1 MAKIRGKVLNRH
13 SQRVVGIRYEV
24 ILMASEES
32 KPRDTLRYRTDTTI
46 EAGKDA
52 PLKLDV
58 ESMYFGSDTRV
69 LIRALP
75 AKVGDREL
83 PLPPG
88 WRE

>member
-32 KPRDTLRYRTDTTI
+32 KPRDTLRYQTDMTI
-46 EAGKDA
+46 EAGRDA

-58 ESMYFGSDTRV
+58 ASMYFGSDMRV
-69 LIRALP
+69 VIRALP
-75 AKVGDREL
+75 VKVGNREL
-83 PLPPG
+83 PPPPG
-88 WRE
+88 W

>member
-1 MAKIRGKVLNRH
+1 MNRH